1 MSHEYKDAAK
11 KSHDKKLA
19 SYGGKS
25 KDTDHWAGLKD
36 INTSKQAGMKVID
49 KEPEL
54 SEETAPRIMRKA
66 GGAVKGAMSLKRLD
80 KAPRGKKPVMGGTR
94 TGEIPSPQKQEEKF
108 DATTRPTTDHMK
120 DVSRRKAGG
129 ALRHKKEE
137 GGKLPS
143 AEEALRSAE
152 RLKEIKVDRKEPE
165 YPKSLPAA
173 SEAARTSGRT
183 QPYKK
188 GGKIPHMEWEHS
200 KDDLEQDKKLAKKHG
215 MSMEKWEKSA
225 LDKKHDEQQSTE
237 GLKKGGRAKYEHGGR
252 SMEDRLKQARIPDT
266 AEDRRYAT
274 IGAEITDP
282 NKIYPDEYQ
291 KGNLGEGE
299 YAMKKGG
306 RAKRAAGGA
315 LMDDDDAPK
324 SHGKKGAGKTTVNII
339 IGGGAPGGQP
349 PAPPPMMGPGALPP
363 MAPPP
368 APPAGPPMPPPGG
381 MPPGAGGPP
390 PQLPP
395 GMMMRARG
403 GRTFT
408 DVKVS
413 KPKVRDGYPVMTAGS
428 GTGKGRREKIL
439 AYGDDGE

>member
-1 MSHEYKDAAK
+1 MAHEYKDAAK
-11 KSHDKKLA
+11 KAHDKKLA

-25 KDTDHWAGLKD
+25 KDNDHWAGLKD

-80 KAPRGKKPVMGGTR
+80 KAPRGKKPVMGGAR
-94 TGEIPSPQKQEEKF
+94 VGAIPSPQKQEEKF

-120 DVSRRKAGG
+120 DVARRKTGG
-129 ALRHKKEE
+129 ALRHKKED

-143 AEEALRSAE
+143 PEEAMRSEE
-152 RLKEIKVDRKEPE
+152 RLKGIKVTPMSRASETE
-165 YPKSLPAA
+165 SSRRLPPA
-173 SEAARTSGRT
+173 SEAARVSGRT

-200 KDDLEQDKKLAKKHG
+200 KADLEQDKKLAKKHG

-225 LDKKHDEQQSTE
+225 LDKKHDKQQSTE
-237 GLKKGGRAKYEHGGR
+237 GL
-252 SMEDRLKQARIPDT
+252 
-266 AEDRRYAT
+266 
-274 IGAEITDP
+274 
-282 NKIYPDEYQ
+282 
-291 KGNLGEGE
+291 
-299 YAMKKGG
+299 KKGG

-339 IGGGAPGGQP
+339 IGGGPGGQQA
-349 PAPPPMMGPGALPP
+349 APPPMMGPGALPP

-368 APPAGPPMPPPGG
+368 APPAGPAMPPPGA
-381 MPPGAGGPP
+381 MPPPAGGPP

-395 GMMMRARG
+395 GMMMRKDG
-403 GRTFT
+403 G
-408 DVKVS
+408 KVQVPYK
-413 KPKVRDGYPVMTAGS
+413 KPGRKDGYPAMDFGAGN
-428 GTGKGRREKIL
+428 GFGRKQKID
-439 AYGDDGE
+439 AYGDK

>member
-1 MSHEYKDAAK
+1 MSHEYKDSAK

-94 TGEIPSPQKQEEKF
+94 AEAIPSPQKQEEKF

-173 SEAARTSGRT
+173 SEAAKTSGRT

-188 GGKIPHMEWEHS
+188 GGKVSHMEWEHS

-237 GLKKGGRAKYEHGGR
+237 GLKKGGRAK
-252 SMEDRLKQARIPDT
+252 
-266 AEDRRYAT
+266 
-274 IGAEITDP
+274 
-282 NKIYPDEYQ
+282 
-291 KGNLGEGE
+291 
-299 YAMKKGG
+299 
-306 RAKRAAGGA
+306 RAAGGG
-315 LMDDDDAPK
+315 LGMSDDDDAPK

-395 GMMMRARG
+395 GMMMRKDG
-403 GRTFT
+403 G
-408 DVKVS
+408 KVQVPYK
-413 KPKVRDGYPVMTAGS
+413 KPGRKDGYPAMDFGAGS
-428 GTGKGRREKIL
+428 GFGRKQKIDS
-439 AYGDDGE
+439 YSDK

>member
-25 KDTDHWAGLKD
+25 KDNDHWAGLKD

-94 TGEIPSPQKQEEKF
+94 VGAIPSPQKQEEKF
-108 DATTRPTTDHMK
+108 DAATRPTTDHMK
-120 DVSRRKAGG
+120 DVARRKAGG
-129 ALRHKKEE
+129 ALRHKKED

-143 AEEALRSAE
+143 PEEAMRSEE
-152 RLKEIKVDRKEPE
+152 RLKGIKVTPMSRASETE
-165 YPKSLPAA
+165 SSRRLPPA
-173 SEAARTSGRT
+173 SEAARVSGRT

-200 KDDLEQDKKLAKKHG
+200 KADLEQDKKLAKKHG

-252 SMEDRLKQARIPDT
+252 SMKDRLKQARIPDT

-324 SHGKKGAGKTTVNII
+324 SHGKKGAGKTVVNII
-339 IGGGAPGGQP
+339 VGGAPGGQQA
-349 PAPPPMMGPGALPP
+349 APPPMMGPGALPP

-368 APPAGPPMPPPGG
+368 APPAGPAMPPPGA
-381 MPPGAGGPP
+381 MPPPAGGPP

-395 GMMMRARG
+395 GMMMRKDG
-403 GRTFT
+403 G
-408 DVKVS
+408 KVQVPYK
-413 KPKVRDGYPVMTAGS
+413 KPGRKDGYPAMDFGAGN
-428 GTGKGRREKIL
+428 GFGRKQKID
-439 AYGDDGE
+439 AYSDK